1 MRVRVTQ
8 NAVSSI
14 ERELLAAMEMSQNK
28 IETRQEFLNRL
39 LLESDSLS
47 DEVWGTLSEP
57 AKDWLVSETQTY
69 NVGLDV
75 REFEVTKET
84 IEAVEQTISLTPV
97 NVVPIEEPEPEPE
110 PVEEPESKQDEL
122 STQEAIALFKEEGIT
137 PQDVAQAAAEQG
149 VAHHKKVAS
158 IKKKVSKK
166 KAPVK
171 KVTKKA
177 PIKKAPA
184 KKVVAKKA
192 PVKTSLS
199 DNPTS
204 AKKGIKYL
212 VRKNLA
218 MDAWEL
224 TLYILVQNPDLSFKD
239 FVKKFLKEKRANM
252 TLERSLGY
260 KYKDFQIMKKV
271 MKRMELFETLEE
283 RDA

>member
-28 IETRQEFLNRL
+28 TETRQEFLNRL

-57 AKDWLVSETQTY
+57 AQDWLVSETQVY
-69 NVGLDV
+69 NAGQGV
-75 REFEVTKET
+75 REFEVTEETVETVEQPVALKITDVRIGDKPYSEFET
-84 IEAVEQTISLTPV
+84 IEQPVEV
-97 NVVPIEEPEPEPE
+97 KPEPEPE
-110 PVEEPESKQDEL
+110 PVVISV
-122 STQEAIALFKEEGIT
+122 ALTKEELDAIPT
-137 PQDVAQAAAEQG
+137 
-149 VAHHKKVAS
+149 
-158 IKKKVSKK
+158 KK

-171 KVTKKA
+171 KTGKKKA
-177 PIKKAPA
+177 PAIKKAPMKKAAA
-184 KKVVAKKA
+184 KKVVVKKA